1 MGTKNIQLST
11 RVTDEDAAFLARLE
25 IDGAETPS
33 DKIRALIGE
42 ARRRHEG
49 KRDFRTALQRVSDL
63 LAPVEADVR
72 LAEHATRSHSELI
85 RITSDWLAETIAFL
99 VSQGQEEPGGVKK
112 NNALL
117 DATER
122 GLADRVF
129 RLMEAILRLGVTG
142 EAPCYNRAAISERL
156 GPILE
161 LLEVIRA
168 ARARGAA
175 GR

>member
-1 MGTKNIQLST
+1 MGTKNFQLST

-25 IDGAETPS
+25 IEGAETPS

-49 KRDFRTALQRVSDL
+49 KRDFRSALARVSDL

-72 LAEHATRSHSELI
+72 AAEHATQQRSELV
-85 RITSDWLAETIAFL
+85 RLTSGWLAEALAFL
-99 VSQGQEEPGGVKK
+99 VSQGQEEAGGPKK
-112 NNALL
+112 AGALL
-117 DATER
+117 LATER

-129 RLMEAILRLGVTG
+129 QLMEAILRLGVTG
-142 EAPCYNRAAISERL
+142 EAPCYDRAAISERL

-168 ARARGAA
+168 VRARGAP